1 MAQCLIGLGSNLG
14 DRAAQLDRAAELFCG
29 YPQIHCAGRST
40 YHATRPIGGPPG
52 QDPFLNAALRITTD
66 LSPWQLL
73 VAARDVEQQ
82 MGRHRRERWGPRE
95 IDIDILLYDHEVLA
109 GEELCV
115 PHPRM
120 AVRRFVLEPAT
131 EVGPD
136 MIHPLTGWTVAE
148 LLQRLTT
155 PPHYV
160 AIAGVDAR
168 QTMNLAVTAAQI
180 SGAHPLLD
188 PVPAVTWPQVD
199 TSPHEIALGEE
210 RVIAGRRDQLVGLWA
225 TARSSPHAW
234 YVSNYWLPQS
244 SAVARAWLHGD
255 VRQQVEQAC
264 ELAARQVPSPHCVV
278 FLDAARENR
287 VSEADATAL
296 PAAADPAGSRA
307 ALFARELAR
316 QASLPGQ
323 PPVVHVPRGDLRL
336 ALTELTATIDA
347 MR

>member
-1 MAQCLIGLGSNLG
+1 MSDWLGLQSWRSGFPTRQGGGALLRTPA
-14 DRAAQLDRAAELFCG
+14 DPLR
-29 YPQIHCAGRST
+29 GRSA

-73 VAARDVEQQ
+73 AAARDVEQR

-109 GEELCV
+109 SEELCV

-120 AVRRFVLEPAT
+120 AMRRFVLEPAS
-131 EVGPD
+131 EVGSD

-148 LLQRLTT
+148 LLQRLTA
-155 PPHYV
+155 PPHYL
-160 AIAGVDAR
+160 AIAGVDA
-168 QTMNLAVTAAQI
+168 QHTMNLAVTAAQI

-188 PVPAVTWPQVD
+188 PVPSVAWLQAD
-199 TSPHEIALGEE
+199 TSPHEIGLCEE
-210 RVIAGRRDQLVGLWA
+210 RVIAGRRDQLLGLWA
-225 TARSSPHAW
+225 TARSSPHEW

-244 SAVARAWLHGD
+244 SALARAWLHGD

-264 ELAARQVPSPHCVV
+264 ELAARQVPLPHCVV
-278 FLDAARENR
+278 VLDASSEDR
-287 VSEADATAL
+287 VFEAEATAP
-296 PAAADPAGSRA
+296 PAASDPAGTRE
-307 ALFARELAR
+307 ALFMRELAH
-316 QASLPGQ
+316 QASLRGQ
-323 PPVVHVPRGDLRL
+323 GPVVHVPGGDLRL
-336 ALTELTATIDA
+336 ALTELTAAIDA

>member
-14 DRAAQLDRAAELFCG
+14 DRAAQLDRATDLFCG

-66 LSPWQLL
+66 LSPCQLL
-73 VAARDVEQQ
+73 AAARDVEQR
-82 MGRHRRERWGPRE
+82 MGRHRQERWGPRE
-95 IDIDILLYDHEVLA
+95 IDIDILLYDHEILA

-120 AVRRFVLEPAT
+120 AVRRFVLEPAS
-131 EVGPD
+131 EVGSD

-148 LLQRLTT
+148 LLQRLTA

-160 AIAGVDAR
+160 AIAGVDMR

-180 SGAHPLLD
+180 SGAYPLLD
-188 PVPAVTWPQVD
+188 PVFSVTRPHVD
-199 TSPHEIALGEE
+199 ASPHEIARGEE
-210 RVIAGRRDQLVGLWA
+210 RVIAGRRDQLLGLWA
-225 TARSSPHAW
+225 TARSSPDAW
-234 YVSNYWLPQS
+234 YVSSYWLPQS
-244 SAVARAWLHGD
+244 SALARAWLHGD

-278 FLDAARENR
+278 FLDASRGNR
-287 VSEADATAL
+287 VSEAGVTAP
-296 PAAADPAGSRA
+296 PAASDPAESGE

-316 QASLPGQ
+316 QASLRGQ
-323 PPVVHVPRGDLRL
+323 VPVVHVPGGDLRL
-336 ALTELTATIDA
+336 ALTELTAAVDA